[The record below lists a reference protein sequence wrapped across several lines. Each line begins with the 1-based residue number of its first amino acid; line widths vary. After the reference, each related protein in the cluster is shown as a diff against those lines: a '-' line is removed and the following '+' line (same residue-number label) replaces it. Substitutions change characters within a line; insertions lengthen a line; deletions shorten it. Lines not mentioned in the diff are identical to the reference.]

1 LVTKEKMRFFA
12 TGAALLLLAAAL
24 RFHDLGVWPYSGD
37 ETATLH
43 EEKVL
48 FHSDTEPRDSQTY
61 RLSHA
66 IPASYFAFH
75 ISHTLFGGDER
86 GTRVV
91 IALLGSLSVV
101 LVFVLLEGP
110 MPRTVAIV
118 AAVLVALM
126 PQHVLHSQE
135 TRFYMVAAFF
145 AFACLLTGARILG
158 RRSTL
163 FASLTCCLAFLAVL
177 SHSFL
182 VVLLPLVFFAVC
194 AGVYAHKQP
203 VPRSVWFIFAIAAAI
218 MVSFFT
224 LYVRPLLHGWNEGEA
239 WGYSAIHAVF
249 ASIVMIGWPIAL
261 MAVVGL
267 ALMLRERTAQNWYW
281 LVCFLGWVGATVTLP
296 FVVPYH
302 AEYVFPLALSG
313 LVVAAYGIAVI
324 YDLLRIRAPLAAY
337 AWVGLSCLA
346 NLPALAS
353 HYVDGSR
360 WDIRGA
366 AAYVREHWAA
376 GDRVTGYSM
385 GLFRHYSGGCCEP
398 AIPLGTDSIPQLARL
413 GLEGGRLWVVL
424 ENTRSGLNP
433 RVQQWL
439 FECAV
444 HKLSVGGRR
453 FDDAQF
459 SVEVYVIP
467 SALDNGCAQ
476 GLEPERPSS

>member
-1 LVTKEKMRFFA
+1 
-12 TGAALLLLAAAL
+12 
-24 RFHDLGVWPYSGD
+24 
-37 ETATLH
+37 
-43 EEKVL
+43 
-48 FHSDTEPRDSQTY
+48 
-61 RLSHA
+61 
-66 IPASYFAFH
+66 
-75 ISHTLFGGDER
+75 
-86 GTRVV
+86 
-91 IALLGSLSVV
+91 
-101 LVFVLLEGP
+101 
-110 MPRTVAIV
+110 
-118 AAVLVALM
+118 
-126 PQHVLHSQE
+126 
-135 TRFYMVAAFF
+135 
-145 AFACLLTGARILG
+145 
-158 RRSTL
+158 
-163 FASLTCCLAFLAVL
+163 
-177 SHSFL
+177 
-182 VVLLPLVFFAVC
+182 
-194 AGVYAHKQP
+194 
-203 VPRSVWFIFAIAAAI
+203 
-218 MVSFFT
+218 
-224 LYVRPLLHGWNEGEA
+224 
-239 WGYSAIHAVF
+239 
-249 ASIVMIGWPIAL
+249 
-261 MAVVGL
+261 
-267 ALMLRERTAQNWYW
+267 
-281 LVCFLGWVGATVTLP
+281 VTLP